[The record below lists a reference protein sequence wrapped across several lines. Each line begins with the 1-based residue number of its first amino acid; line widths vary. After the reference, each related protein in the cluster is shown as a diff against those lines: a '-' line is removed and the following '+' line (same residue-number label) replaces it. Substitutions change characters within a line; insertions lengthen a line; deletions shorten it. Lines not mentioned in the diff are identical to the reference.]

1 MNRHQPIQPKLA
13 FTNENGEL
21 VILHSSGFFSCCTIR
36 LRKIINYYNEYKKL
50 PVVDSSNQWSSYKDE
65 PGDIS
70 SKLFTTLDVDV
81 PNSQTVEYSS
91 ADWEDQFS
99 NYTNINYDDVGVFT
113 RKYFTH
119 SDEVNELAQA
129 LINKYN
135 IDLDNT
141 IAICYR
147 GTDKRMETNIPTHDD
162 MIEKIQSVHNQY
174 PNHKLL
180 IQTDE
185 VGFTEYVKTKIPDFI
200 QFTEV
205 TKVAS
210 NKRATQFHI
219 PIGGRLLHAQ
229 TFLAIMQILSRCDKV
244 ILNSGNVGMW
254 VSLFRNNTDGVYQ
267 YLNIHGS
274 NTLLKNHWI
283 S

>member
-1 MNRHQPIQPKLA
+1 
-13 FTNENGEL
+13 
-21 VILHSSGFFSCCTIR
+21 
-36 LRKIINYYNEYKKL
+36 
-50 PVVDSSNQWSSYKDE
+50 
-65 PGDIS
+65 
-70 SKLFTTLDVDV
+70 
-81 PNSQTVEYSS
+81 
-91 ADWEDQFS
+91 
-99 NYTNINYDDVGVFT
+99 
-113 RKYFTH
+113 
-119 SDEVNELAQA
+119 
-129 LINKYN
+129 
-135 IDLDNT
+135 
-141 IAICYR
+141 
-147 GTDKRMETNIPTHDD
+147 

-274 NTLLKNHWI
+274 NTLLKNIWI